1 MERRCGAGR
10 RGRGSNPRRGGPGAA
25 AAARL
30 RVGAAA
36 RALAM
41 GLRGLIC
48 IAPPLPPAGPRVRA
62 PPRSP
67 PLLPFVEP
75 RREGTTRGGGG
86 GGAVDRRAPK
96 ARPGPG
102 GTEPSGRWDA
112 FVWRCRGARA
122 QRERRRGGG
131 GGGGGGGRG
140 RLRSGEKPPGT
151 KSPPGCAP
159 AAPRRAAPRT
169 PCPRVRAA
177 LRVPA
182 PRIGSANNARN
193 PTRGAPGSA
202 GMSDKRRRFPPPPP
216 PPTPPRAPFPRP
228 GLSTKPSP
236 HSPAPFLFLS
246 GPPRWYRS
254 PPCPL
259 GQRSGG
265 GDPHF
270 TADKTGAAA
279 ATGCARPL
287 PLLTVLLGSGLGEL
301 RVGTPL
307 AA

>member
-1 MERRCGAGR
+1 MQMR
-10 RGRGSNPRRGGPGAA
+10 PRSPMASARAAAPTRSRAA
-25 AAARL
+25 AAAPGPPRRGFEPRPAHL
-30 RVGAAA
+30 RSCLLLSRAA
-36 RALAM
+36 R
-41 GLRGLIC
+41 GRRGE
-48 IAPPLPPAGPRVRA
+48 
-62 PPRSP
+62 
-67 PLLPFVEP
+67 VE
-75 RREGTTRGGGG
+75 

-202 GMSDKRRRFPPPPP
+202 GMSDKRRRFPPL
-216 PPTPPRAPFPRP
+216 PTPPDPSPSPFPQARTEHKAFPAFP
-228 GLSTKPSP
+228 GSISLPRRAAEVVPIAPVSP
-236 HSPAPFLFLS
+236 RSALR
-246 GPPRWYRS
+246 RW
-254 PPCPL
+254 
-259 GQRSGG
+259 
-265 GDPHF
+265 
-270 TADKTGAAA
+270 
-279 ATGCARPL
+279 
-287 PLLTVLLGSGLGEL
+287 
-301 RVGTPL
+301 
-307 AA
+307 